1 MFKFAVMDFRLRVFV
16 EVAYHLSFTKAA
28 RNLSISQPAITKH
41 IQELENMF
49 GVPLFERSAGKIS
62 LTRYGEMFLK
72 HANEIVAGY
81 RELMEDMEL
90 VSHRIEGV
98 LKLGVEKSA
107 QRCLLLVLADFTDK
121 FPDVAVELFI
131 GNAAQVEDALG
142 EGRIELAVIGNDAA
156 NLSFKTRNDLP
167 DLKTEIF
174 GKFVRASLL
183 KNQRRAGC
191 TL

>member
-16 EVAYHLSFTKAA
+16 EVASHLSFTKAA
-28 RNLSISQPAITKH
+28 RKLSISQPAITKH

-49 GVPLFERSAGKIS
+49 GVSLFERSAGKIS

-81 RELMEDMEL
+81 RELMEEMEL
-90 VSHRIEGV
+90 VSHKIEGV

-131 GNAAQVEDALG
+131 GNAAQVEEALDG
-142 EGRIELAVIGNDAA
+142 GRIELAVTGNDAA
-156 NLSFKTRNDLP
+156 NISFKTRDNLSDM
-167 DLKTEIF
+167 KIEIF
-174 GKFVRASLL
+174 EKFVSTALL

>member
-28 RNLSISQPAITKH
+28 KKLSISQPAITKH

-49 GVPLFERSAGKIS
+49 GVSLFERSAGKIS

-81 RELMEDMEL
+81 RELMEGMEL

-107 QRCLLLVLADFTDK
+107 QRYLLLVLADFTDK

-131 GNAAQVEDALG
+131 GNAAQVEEALG

>member
-28 RNLSISQPAITKH
+28 KKLSISQPAITKH

-49 GVPLFERSAGKIS
+49 GVSLFERSAGKIS

-90 VSHRIEGV
+90 VSRRIEGV
-98 LKLGVEKSA
+98 LKLGVEKGA
-107 QRCLLLVLADFTDK
+107 QRYLLLVLADFTDK

-131 GNAAQVEDALG
+131 GNAAQVEEALG
-142 EGRIELAVIGNDAA
+142 EGRIELAVIGNDVA